1 MSILASFSETA
12 QENKS
17 LNIPIST
24 NLNEQSDKQ
33 TLKSKKR
40 VFEVFHKK
48 EIIYIN
54 QDSVS
59 NNEESKSSS
68 IQYKCIY
75 CGNSYNSINR
85 FETHMKI
92 HVSLYCLIIYLNID
106 RRKAI

>member
-1 MSILASFSETA
+1 MSILSSFSETA
-12 QENKS
+12 QQNMD
-17 LNIPIST
+17 LNIPIS
-24 NLNEQSDKQ
+24 NNQNEQSEKQ
-33 TLKSKKR
+33 TLKYKKR

-59 NNEESKSSS
+59 NNEESKSSP

-92 HVSLYCLIIYLNID
+92 HVSLIY
-106 RRKAI
+106 

>member
-1 MSILASFSETA
+1 MSILSSFSETA
-12 QENKS
+12 QQNMG
-17 LNIPIST
+17 LNIPIS
-24 NLNEQSDKQ
+24 NNQNEQSEKQ

-92 HVSLYCLIIYLNID
+92 HVSLIY
-106 RRKAI
+106 

>member
-1 MSILASFSETA
+1 MSILSSFSETA
-12 QENKS
+12 QQNMS

-75 CGNSYNSINR
+75 CGNAYNSINR

-92 HVSLYCLIIYLNID
+92 HVSLY
-106 RRKAI
+106 

>member
-1 MSILASFSETA
+1 MSILSNFSETA
-12 QENKS
+12 QNNMS
-17 LNIPIST
+17 LLIPISA
-24 NLNEQSDKQ
+24 NQNEQSEKDN
-33 TLKSKKR
+33 LKSKKR

-59 NNEESKSSS
+59 KNEESKFSS

-75 CGNSYNSINR
+75 CNNSYSSINR

-92 HVSLYCLIIYLNID
+92 HVS
-106 RRKAI
+106 K